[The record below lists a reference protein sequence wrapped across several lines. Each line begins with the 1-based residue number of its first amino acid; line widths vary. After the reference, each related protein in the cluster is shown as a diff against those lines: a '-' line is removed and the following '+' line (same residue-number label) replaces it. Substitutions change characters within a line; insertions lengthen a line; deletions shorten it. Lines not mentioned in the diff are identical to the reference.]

1 MLTFE
6 VINELTL
13 KVTCEGKDTLITKMG
28 AFIAGENDGAKNYSF
43 EKMLLGPGG
52 SIGQAVFGQL
62 VRKVAG
68 ENIPLMKV
76 NLHGNST
83 TYYACYGQHVVVYK
97 LAIGETVSVESPS
110 SSVNSARGAS
120 VALKTFFCEP
130 FFVSSTIH

>member
-1 MLTFE
+1 MLKFE

-43 EKMLLGPGG
+43 EKMILGPGG

-83 TYYACYGQHVVVYK
+83 TYYACYG
-97 LAIGETVSVESPS
+97 
-110 SSVNSARGAS
+110 
-120 VALKTFFCEP
+120 
-130 FFVSSTIH
+130 